1 MQLPNIKDA
10 RIRTKEKIEVSYDKY
25 KVPESI
31 HNIGHNKT
39 YTILTYGCQ
48 MNVHDSENI
57 SGIMEDLGYTKE
69 ENYEKNCISMQ
80 WWYVNSNA
88 CKADERGFRG
98 RTGYR
103 SLWGGRVFRAH

>member
-48 MNVHDSENI
+48 MNDHDSENI
-57 SGIMEDLGYTKE
+57 
-69 ENYEKNCISMQ
+69 
-80 WWYVNSNA
+80 
-88 CKADERGFRG
+88 
-98 RTGYR
+98 
-103 SLWGGRVFRAH
+103 

>member
-57 SGIMEDLGYTKE
+57 SGIMEDLAIPKKKTMK
-69 ENYEKNCISMQ
+69 KLM
-80 WWYVNSNA
+80 
-88 CKADERGFRG
+88 
-98 RTGYR
+98 
-103 SLWGGRVFRAH
+103 

>member
-69 ENYEKNCISMQ
+69 ENYEKKKMFGSSFISGNDRRHDRL
-80 WWYVNSNA
+80 WET
-88 CKADERGFRG
+88 ERGNK
-98 RTGYR
+98 
-103 SLWGGRVFRAH
+103 